1 MCAINVNNYVRK
13 MINVNDQYS
22 VQVFSALEN
31 DLISLSPSDGL
42 GNVMNG
48 GGGVMGGPCTHAMQ
62 IPRPSENCL

>member
-1 MCAINVNNYVRK
+1 

-48 GGGVMGGPCTHAMQ
+48 GGGGYGRPMYSRHADPQ
-62 IPRPSENCL
+62 AIWKLPVA